1 MRNYGVVFVV
11 GAALPAVW
19 FVGVLCRAA
28 RYVDCQEWANAS
40 NLYAF
45 LDCLREEFMIKL
57 CAFADEYGKQ
67 IDAQIEGLTKNN
79 IHLVELRNVDGKN
92 IADITDE
99 EAVACYGKLSA
110 AGIAVWS
117 LGSPMG
123 KVDINCD
130 WEEYKQKKVH
140 RLCHIANLV
149 RTDKIRMF
157 SFYNA
162 YDNREKV
169 LDYLAEMTAIAAEYG
184 VTLYHENEKEIYGD
198 TLERVLDLVDNAK
211 GLKFVYDP
219 ANFIQ
224 CGQGSDRT
232 IAALFDKTAYFHV
245 KDVIAA
251 TQQLVPAGYGDGNI
265 DKIIARIDP
274 TKETVMTIEPHLAVF
289 DGYAQIDN
297 SEMKNKFNYPDN
309 HAAFN
314 AAVEAIK
321 KLLVDG
327 GYTETADGFVK

>member
-1 MRNYGVVFVV
+1 
-11 GAALPAVW
+11 
-19 FVGVLCRAA
+19 
-28 RYVDCQEWANAS
+28 
-40 NLYAF
+40 
-45 LDCLREEFMIKL
+45 MIKL

-67 IDAQIEGLTKNN
+67 ITDQIEGLTLNN

-99 EAVACYGKLSA
+99 EAANCYKRLA
-110 AGIAVWS
+110 DAGIAVWS

-130 WEEYKQKKVH
+130 FEQYKVAKVR
-140 RLCHIANLV
+140 RLCQLANILH
-149 RTDKIRMF
+149 TDKIRMF
-157 SFYNA
+157 SFYHA
-162 YDNREKV
+162 YDNRDKV
-169 LDYLAEMTAIAAEYG
+169 MAYLSQMVAIAAEYG

-198 TLERVLDLVDNAK
+198 TLERVQDIMATVD
-211 GLKFVYDP
+211 GLKYVYDP
-219 ANFIQ
+219 ANYIQ
-224 CGQGSDRT
+224 CGQDSNAT

-265 DKIIARIDP
+265 SEIVRRIDP
-274 TKETVMTIEPHLAVF
+274 TKEVVMTLEPHLAVF

-297 SEMKNKFNYPDN
+297 SEMKNKFSYPDN

-314 AAVEAIK
+314 AAVNALKDI
-321 KLLVDG
+321 LVAC
-327 GYTETADGFVK
+327 GYTETAEGFVK

>member
-1 MRNYGVVFVV
+1 
-11 GAALPAVW
+11 
-19 FVGVLCRAA
+19 
-28 RYVDCQEWANAS
+28 
-40 NLYAF
+40 
-45 LDCLREEFMIKL
+45 MIKL

-67 IDAQIEGLTKNN
+67 ITDQIEGLTLNN

-99 EAVACYGKLSA
+99 EAANCYKRLTD

-130 WEEYKQKKVH
+130 FEQYKVAKVR
-140 RLCHIANLV
+140 RLCHLANILH
-149 RTDKIRMF
+149 TDKIRMF
-157 SFYNA
+157 SFYHA
-162 YDNREKV
+162 YDNRDKV
-169 LDYLAEMTAIAAEYG
+169 MAYLSQMVAIAAEYG

-198 TLERVLDLVDNAK
+198 TLERVQDIMATVD
-211 GLKFVYDP
+211 GLKYVYDP
-219 ANFIQ
+219 ANYIQ
-224 CGQGSDRT
+224 CGQDSNAT

-265 DKIIARIDP
+265 AEIVRRIDP
-274 TKETVMTIEPHLAVF
+274 TKEVVMTLEPHLAVF

-297 SEMKNKFNYPDN
+297 SEMKNNFSYPDN

-314 AAVEAIK
+314 AAVEALKDI
-321 KLLVDG
+321 LVAC
-327 GYTETADGFVK
+327 GYTETAEGFVK

>member
-1 MRNYGVVFVV
+1 
-11 GAALPAVW
+11 
-19 FVGVLCRAA
+19 
-28 RYVDCQEWANAS
+28 
-40 NLYAF
+40 
-45 LDCLREEFMIKL
+45 MIKL

-67 IDAQIEGLTKNN
+67 ITDQIEGLTLNN

-99 EAVACYGKLSA
+99 EAANCYKRLTY

-130 WEEYKQKKVH
+130 FEQYKVAKVR
-140 RLCHIANLV
+140 RLCHLANILH
-149 RTDKIRMF
+149 TDKIRMF
-157 SFYNA
+157 SFYHA
-162 YDNREKV
+162 YDKRDKV
-169 LDYLAEMTAIAAEYG
+169 MEYLAEMVKIAAEYG

-198 TLERVLDLVDNAK
+198 TLEHVQDIMATVG
-211 GLKFVYDP
+211 GLKYVYDP
-219 ANFIQ
+219 ANYIQ
-224 CGQGSDRT
+224 CGQDSNAT

-265 DKIIARIDP
+265 AEIVRRIDP
-274 TKETVMTIEPHLAVF
+274 TKEVVMTLEPHLAVF

-297 SEMKNKFNYPDN
+297 SEMKNKFSYPDN

-314 AAVEAIK
+314 AAVEALKDI
-321 KLLVDG
+321 LVAC
-327 GYTETADGFVK
+327 GYTETAEGFVK